1 MEIRS
6 PRRRLA
12 RPCHTDLND
21 PRLRRVLSLSFCLRL
36 MILVLA
42 GGFLLSVV
50 AGTGWA
56 GLEGPSGYR
65 VTVMDFQIRTQGEF
79 AWQDLA
85 LFVFW
90 VPVLGIGIAFFYQV
104 DRLLAAYQGGVI
116 LDAGNARRISRIGLF
131 IVVICVLL
139 VAGDLLEAALSAS
152 LGIPS
157 NERITLEW
165 PWFIAGLVFRAIGY
179 AMGIACE
186 IAEDAELT
194 V

>member
-1 MEIRS
+1 MELRTHI
-6 PRRRLA
+6 
-12 RPCHTDLND
+12 ND
-21 PRLRRVLSLSFCLRL
+21 PRLRRVRSLSSCIRL
-36 MILVLA
+36 LILILGAAFVL
-42 GGFLLSVV
+42 SIV

-56 GLEGPSGYR
+56 AGGVGLEGPSGYR
-65 VTVMDFQIRTQGEF
+65 LTLVDFKVQTQGEF
-79 AWQDLA
+79 SWQDLA

-90 VPVLGIGIAFFYQV
+90 VPVLGLGVALFHQM
-104 DRLLAAYQGGVI
+104 DRLLASYQRGVI

-131 IVVICVLL
+131 IVAICGLL
-139 VAGDLLEAALSAS
+139 VVGDSLEAALSSS

-165 PWFIAGLVFRAIGY
+165 PWFIAGLVFRGIGY

>member
-1 MEIRS
+1 M
-6 PRRRLA
+6 
-12 RPCHTDLND
+12 
-21 PRLRRVLSLSFCLRL
+21 SFCVRL
-36 MILVLA
+36 LILALA
-42 GGFLLSVV
+42 GTYALSVV
-50 AGTGWA
+50 AGNGWV
-56 GLEGPSGYR
+56 LEGPSGFH
-65 VTVMDFQIRTQGEF
+65 VTLMDFQIRTQGEF

-85 LFVFW
+85 LFAFW

-116 LDAGNARRISRIGLF
+116 VDVGNATRISRIGLF
-131 IVVICVLL
+131 IVVICVVL
-139 VAGDLLEAALSAS
+139 VVEGFLEVALAAS
-152 LGIPS
+152 LGTPP

-165 PWFIAGLVFRAIGY
+165 PWLIAGLVFRAIGY

>member
-1 MEIRS
+1 M
-6 PRRRLA
+6 
-12 RPCHTDLND
+12 
-21 PRLRRVLSLSFCLRL
+21 
-36 MILVLA
+36 
-42 GGFLLSVV
+42 
-50 AGTGWA
+50 
-56 GLEGPSGYR
+56 
-65 VTVMDFQIRTQGEF
+65 TVMDLQIRTQGEF

-116 LDAGNARRISRIGLF
+116 VDAGNARRISRIGLF

-139 VAGDLLEAALSAS
+139 VVEGFLEAALAGS
-152 LGIPS
+152 LGTPP

-165 PWFIAGLVFRAIGY
+165 PWLIAGLVFRCIGY